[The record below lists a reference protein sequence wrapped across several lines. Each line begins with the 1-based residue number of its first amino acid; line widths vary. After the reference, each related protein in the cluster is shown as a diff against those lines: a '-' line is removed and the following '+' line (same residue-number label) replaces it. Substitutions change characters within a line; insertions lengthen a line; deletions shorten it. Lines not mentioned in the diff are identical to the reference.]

1 MFISI
6 VTSLALI
13 LQIGAFAVHFHP
25 KHHEHEQLSLDIK
38 QVQKAH
44 HCDLCD
50 AIIQICVNDD
60 NRNINCQCLH
70 SIALYRLSIPIL
82 FKLLL
87 RKSIFSR
94 STLSVIHM

>member
-50 AIIQICVNDD
+50 AIIQIASTM
-60 NRNINCQCLH
+60 
-70 SIALYRLSIPIL
+70 SI
-82 FKLLL
+82 
-87 RKSIFSR
+87 
-94 STLSVIHM
+94 

>member
-6 VTSLALI
+6 ETSLALI

-50 AIIQICVNDD
+50 AIIQIASTMTIEISIVNACTVLPYIDSPF
-60 NRNINCQCLH
+60 Q
-70 SIALYRLSIPIL
+70 
-82 FKLLL
+82 
-87 RKSIFSR
+87 FSSNYFLER
-94 STLSVIHM
+94 ASSRAPPLV

>member
-50 AIIQICVNDD
+50 AIIQIASTMTIEISIVNACTVLPYID
-60 NRNINCQCLH
+60 
-70 SIALYRLSIPIL
+70 SPFL
-82 FKLLL
+82 FSSNYFLE
-87 RKSIFSR
+87 RASSR
-94 STLSVIHM
+94 APPLV